1 MVVGQNRSFRMLK
14 EMKQLIRSKEAPV
27 FCSLKP
33 NDVIGVAAPSA
44 RFDAKAFEQG
54 VVSLES
60 MGFEVHIPN
69 GITSR
74 YRYLAGTD
82 RQRADVLNSLFVD
95 PKIKGIIAARGGFGA
110 MRLLPLL
117 DWESIAKN
125 PKLFMGFSDPTAL
138 ISSLVSR
145 AGICALHSPN
155 LLSLAQADKK
165 TLDSF
170 AKTVT
175 GSFTHIDLP
184 SNQVLAGGRAAGR
197 LAGGNLAT
205 LVHMIGTAYQPD
217 FSGCILFI
225 EDVGEPA
232 YKIDRMLTQMK
243 MAGVLDGVKGVVTGA
258 FENCDNEAY
267 IPQIIQE
274 VFVNANIPIC
284 MGIEVGHGA
293 VNLSLPMG
301 AQVTLDADLACL
313 EWDFSIQ

>member
-1 MVVGQNRSFRMLK
+1 MN
-14 EMKQLIRSKEAPV
+14 QLIKSGVEPV

-33 NDVIGVAAPSA
+33 KDVIGVAAPSA
-44 RFDAKAFEQG
+44 RFDTQAFQEG
-54 VVSLES
+54 VLCLES

-82 RQRADVLNSLFVD
+82 QQRADVLNSLFAD
-95 PKIKGIIAARGGFGA
+95 PGIKGIIAARGGFGA

-117 DWESIAKN
+117 DWDVIAGN

-138 ISSLVSR
+138 ISALVCK
-145 AGICALHSPN
+145 AGICALHGPN
-155 LLSLAQADKK
+155 LVSLGRADEK

-170 AKTVT
+170 AKTVA
-175 GSFTHIDLP
+175 GRFIHIDLP
-184 SNQVLAGGRAAGR
+184 SDQVVAGGRATGR
-197 LAGGNLAT
+197 LLGGNLAT

-217 FSGCILFI
+217 FTGSILFI

-232 YKIDRMLTQMK
+232 YKIDRMLSQMK
-243 MAGVLDGVKGVVTGA
+243 MAGVLEGLRGVVTGS
-258 FENCDNEAY
+258 FEYCNDEAY

-274 VFVNANIPIC
+274 VFCDANIPIC
-284 MGIEVGHGA
+284 MGIDVGHGA

-301 AQVTLDADLACL
+301 GRVILDADRACL
-313 EWDFSIQ
+313 QWDFVVK

>member
-1 MVVGQNRSFRMLK
+1 MN
-14 EMKQLIRSKEAPV
+14 QLIGSKEVPV

-44 RFDAKAFEQG
+44 RFNVQAFEQG
-54 VVSLES
+54 VASLES

-82 RQRADVLNSLFVD
+82 RQRADVLNSLFAD

-138 ISSLVSR
+138 ICSLVSK

-155 LLSLAQADKK
+155 LVSLAQADKK

-184 SNQVLAGGRAAGR
+184 SHQVLAGGRAPGR
-197 LAGGNLAT
+197 LAGGNLST

-217 FSGCILFI
+217 FSGSILFI

-243 MAGVLDGVKGVVTGA
+243 MAGVLDGVNGVVTGS
-258 FENCDNEAY
+258 FENCDNDAY
-267 IPQIIQE
+267 IPQIIKE
-274 VFVNANIPIC
+274 VFVGTNIPIC

-301 AQVTLDADLACL
+301 MQVLLDADLACL
-313 EWDFSIQ
+313 EWDFSVQ

>member
-1 MVVGQNRSFRMLK
+1 MN
-14 EMKQLIRSKEAPV
+14 QLLRSKETPV
-27 FCSLKP
+27 FYGLKP

-44 RFDAKAFEQG
+44 VYDVRAFEKG
-54 VVSLES
+54 VSCLKAL
-60 MGFEVHIPN
+60 GFEVHIPK
-69 GITSR
+69 GIASSF
-74 YRYLAGTD
+74 RYLAGTD
-82 RQRADVLNSLFVD
+82 RQRADVLNSLFSD
-95 PKIKGIIAARGGFGA
+95 PEIKGIIAARGGFGA

-117 DWESIAKN
+117 DWGAIVKN

-145 AGICALHSPN
+145 AGVCALHSPN
-155 LLSLAQADKK
+155 LVSLAQADKK

-170 AKTVT
+170 AKMVT
-175 GSFTHIDLP
+175 GNFTRIELPADL
-184 SNQVLAGGRAAGR
+184 VLVGGRAKGR
-197 LAGGNLAT
+197 LLGGNLAT

-217 FSGCILFI
+217 FTGSILFI

-243 MAGVLDGVKGVVTGA
+243 MAGVLGGVKGVVTGS

-274 VFVNANIPIC
+274 VFVDANIPIC

-301 AQVTLDADLACL
+301 MPVVLDTDEACL
-313 EWDFSIQ
+313 QWDIRVI